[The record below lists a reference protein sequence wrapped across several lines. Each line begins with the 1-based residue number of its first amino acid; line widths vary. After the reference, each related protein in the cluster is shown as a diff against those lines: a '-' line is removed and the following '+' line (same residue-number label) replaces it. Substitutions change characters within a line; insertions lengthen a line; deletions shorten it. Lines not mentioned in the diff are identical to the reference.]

1 MYNKDVV
8 VSCLHQIQSLLD
20 TILIRTQNVISVDDF
35 LSSPNGMVLLDAV
48 CMNLI
53 ALGEDVKNLDNKTD
67 GKLLRKYSQVY
78 WKGIMGMR
86 DKIAHHYYDVD
97 AEVVLLT
104 IKNDIPIVKSVID
117 EMIKDLI

>member
-8 VSCLHQIQSLLD
+8 VSCLHQIQNLLD
-20 TILIRTQNVISVDDF
+20 TILRRTQNVISVDDF
-35 LSSPNGMVLLDAV
+35 LSTPNGMMLLDAV

-67 GKLLRKYSQVY
+67 GKLLRKYSQVC
-78 WKGIMGMR
+78 WRGIMGMR

-104 IKNDIPIVKSVID
+104 IKKDIPLVKSVID
-117 EMIKDLI
+117 KMTKDLI